1 MAREASATSPGL
13 PAVQSSGRP
22 VMTMRV
28 CGIAAA
34 CESEGAGPSTAS
46 VVSTPWSASAPARSV
61 AYCHTPPTASAVIS
75 RRSGPRRIRRTDTP
89 PPPGR
94 PRLSRQGLGGP
105 EARGGPDRRRSRQM
119 LVRQPAG
126 ERRDAGAPWD
136 RGSQL
141 EGARRAARV
150 GDVVALI
157 AGAPIGE
164 GQLDR
169 PADQILDMAQEL
181 PQADGVRW
189 PAAEVEGAALHGVDA
204 APRRKI
210 GLDGIGDVEH
220 VAHLTPVA
228 VDRDRFSF
236 ESADQEMRHPALVLG
251 PHLARAIDAAHAHDC
266 GRHAEAA
273 GIVED
278 VLVGGALRAAIG
290 RVEIERSILADA
302 LRAHRR
308 IARQI
313 GFVGLVEDNV
323 GEIAVDLVG
332 RGEDEGGRVVPP
344 AQRLEQA
351 ERALHVDVEILA
363 RRDEARRHR
372 DLRREMEHRLGVPRR
387 GGDAALV
394 ADVADHARYPL
405 RMAALEPGE
414 IALHPGPR
422 EGVVDEDVVA
432 LAGEPVGEVR
442 ADEPGAAGDEDRAA
456 SDERGPGRGARGRH
470 ATSPL
475 SSSSLRASWTRSS
488 ASCRATHSAS
498 AASPCAK
505 SRFGAKPS
513 SWRAFAMSAIQCRMS
528 PARAWPAIS
537 GPRRAGPMALASNAA
552 TSRTERSSPLAML

>member
-1 MAREASATSPGL
+1 
-13 PAVQSSGRP
+13 
-22 VMTMRV
+22 MTMRV
-28 CGIAAA
+28 CGIATAWESA
-34 CESEGAGPSTAS
+34 CAEGAGPSTAS
-46 VVSTPWSASAPARSV
+46 VVSTPWSARAPARSV

-75 RRSGPRRIRRTDTP
+75 RRSGLRPIRRPDTP
-89 PPPGR
+89 PPPR
-94 PRLSRQGLGGP
+94 SRSPRFSRQGLGGP
-105 EARGGPDRRRSRQM
+105 EARGGPGRGRSPPA
-119 LVRQPAG
+119 LVGEPAG
-126 ERRDAGAPWD
+126 ERRDAGAPRD

-141 EGARRAARV
+141 ERARGAAHV
-150 GDVVALI
+150 GDVIALI
-157 AGAPIGE
+157 AGPPIGE

-169 PADQILDMAQEL
+169 PADQVLDMAQEL
-181 PQADGVRW
+181 PQADGVRG

-204 APRRKI
+204 APRRNI
-210 GLDGIGDVEH
+210 GLDGVGDVEH
-220 VAHLTPVA
+220 VAHLPPVA
-228 VDRDRFSF
+228 VDRDRLSF
-236 ESADQEMRHPALVLG
+236 ESADQKMRHPALVLG
-251 PHLARAIDAAHAHDC
+251 PHLAWAIDAAHAHDR

-290 RVEIERSILADA
+290 RVEIERAILADA

-313 GFVGLVEDNV
+313 GVVGRVEDDV

-332 RGEDEGGRVVPP
+332 RGEDERGRVVPP
-344 AQRLEQA
+344 AQRLEEA

-394 ADVADHARYPL
+394 ADVADDARYPL
-405 RMAALEPGE
+405 RVAALEPGE
-414 IALHPGPR
+414 IALDARPGER
-422 EGVVDEDVVA
+422 VVDEHVVA
-432 LAGEPVGEVR
+432 LAGEPVGKVR

-456 SDERGPGRGARGRH
+456 PDERGPGRGARRRH

-513 SWRAFAMSAIQCRMS
+513 SWRALAMSAMQCRMS

-537 GPRRAGPMALASNAA
+537 GPRRARPMALASNAA